1 MQIGAFAAA
10 CGTSVRM
17 LRFYEE
23 AGILQPV
30 RSAGNYR
37 LYSSDDVAYVQKVI
51 LLNQAGLSLK
61 DIAILRDCLHDRPQD
76 FCPALR
82 QKLRA
87 VHDEIGE
94 KISSLKRSQALLAGL
109 LDEGA

>member
-94 KISSLKRSQALLAGL
+94 KISSLKRSQVLLAGL